1 MLIYKKIQ
9 KEDLGHFLDL
19 ANKMIYERGLNE
31 TDFDRTMFNFN
42 IKNWLVDPS
51 VLCFGSFIDEEL
63 IGFTLLM
70 IDHPLHNK
78 NKRMNIELLYVIPQY
93 RTVEYYKE
101 LLGFVYAKS
110 KELKIDILRTQ
121 MTNFTLENIEMS
133 TVMMGVGFKLADTIY
148 DLEIN

>member
-1 MLIYKKIQ
+1 MLIYKKIE
-9 KEDLGHFLDL
+9 KNDLAPFLDL

-31 TDFDRTMFNFN
+31 TDFDRTVFNFN
-42 IKNWLVDPS
+42 VKNWLVDPS
-51 VLCFGSFIDEEL
+51 VLCFGSWLNDEL

-70 IDHPLHNK
+70 IDYPLHNK

-93 RTVEYYKE
+93 RTVDYYKE

-121 MTNFTLENIEMS
+121 ITNFTLDNIEMS
-133 TVMMGVGFKLADTIY
+133 NVMMNVGFKLADSIY
-148 DLEIN
+148 DLEIS